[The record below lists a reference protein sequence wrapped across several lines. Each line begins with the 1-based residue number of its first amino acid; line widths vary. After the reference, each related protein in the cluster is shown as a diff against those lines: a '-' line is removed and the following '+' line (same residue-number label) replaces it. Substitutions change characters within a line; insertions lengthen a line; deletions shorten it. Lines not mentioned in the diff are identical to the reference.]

1 MCHRLLSWQQ
11 AKTTDQD
18 IATMTTRA
26 QRMERIFTDV
36 FRPARLEMEDES
48 ARHAGHKERN
58 NLGEGGET
66 HFRVSM
72 VAASFAG
79 MSRVARSRA
88 VHEALAAEFASGLH
102 ALTLTLRTPAETT
115 G

>member
-1 MCHRLLSWQQ
+1 MCHRPLTWQQ
-11 AKTTDQD
+11 ANTTGQD
-18 IATMTTRA
+18 MANMTTRA
-26 QRMERIFTDV
+26 QRMEQVFNEI

-66 HFRVSM
+66 HFKVVM
-72 VAASFAG
+72 VADAFTG

-88 VHEALAAEFASGLH
+88 VHEALQAEFAGGLH
-102 ALTLTLRTPAETT
+102 ALSLTLRTPGEA